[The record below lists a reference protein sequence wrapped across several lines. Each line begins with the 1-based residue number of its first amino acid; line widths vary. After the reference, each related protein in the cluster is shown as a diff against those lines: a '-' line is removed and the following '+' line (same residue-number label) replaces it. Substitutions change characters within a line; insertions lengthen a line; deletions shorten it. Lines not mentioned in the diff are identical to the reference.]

1 VAVKKLC
8 SKGPTIE
15 AAKFILKNKGA
26 IVEKCFDNRWRHG
39 IGQETTNGEASP
51 IKLYGRNCNFWPSLT
66 SALKPI

>member
-26 IVEKCFDNRWRHG
+26 IVENVLT
-39 IGQETTNGEASP
+39 IGGGTELDRKRRMARP
-51 IKLYGRNCNFWPSLT
+51 VL
-66 SALKPI
+66 